1 MSWSSDLALKRVF
14 NVFKRSKAS
23 KVPLYDNDIE
33 ALKLLSDEVNSNQ
46 KTYVTDNILFAKLL
60 SHILI
65 NDLKHYGSM
74 KMAIKNI
81 DGLLKTPL
89 ENQIEFLRMELNNKD
104 FIDYMESLGM
114 NTDHLNHKKN
124 NDDKILADNQKEVQ
138 EKLLKFWDYEKIS
151 KSFYNTANEFL
162 KDITN
167 YN

>member
-1 MSWSSDLALKRVF
+1 MSWHTDNALKRIV
-14 NVFKRSKAS
+14 NVFKRSKE
-23 KVPLYDNDIE
+23 KVYKEDITALQLLNDE
-33 ALKLLSDEVNSNQ
+33 LVNSQ
-46 KTYVTDNILFAKLL
+46 KKYVTDNILFAKLL
-60 SHILI
+60 SHVLI

-81 DGLLKTPL
+81 DGILKTPL
-89 ENQIEFLRMELNNKD
+89 DNQIEFLRLELNNKD
-104 FIDYMESLGM
+104 FVEYMESLGIEM
-114 NTDHLNHKKN
+114 NHLDHKENKN
-124 NDDKILADNQKEVQ
+124 NIILKENQKEVK